1 MRDYSEK
8 GGLYGIV
15 WRTGNCAISHSP
27 NLINVH
33 VFALDKLSQINH
45 FGEGILIERNKNSL
59 VKLFSSPDLSVP
71 QNRGQSCVE
80 IFLHLVEME
89 AIENPIF

>member
-27 NLINVH
+27 YLNVH
-33 VFALDKLSQINH
+33 VFALDKVSQINH
-45 FGEGILIERNKNSL
+45 FGEGILIELNKNSL

-89 AIENPIF
+89 AIENPILV